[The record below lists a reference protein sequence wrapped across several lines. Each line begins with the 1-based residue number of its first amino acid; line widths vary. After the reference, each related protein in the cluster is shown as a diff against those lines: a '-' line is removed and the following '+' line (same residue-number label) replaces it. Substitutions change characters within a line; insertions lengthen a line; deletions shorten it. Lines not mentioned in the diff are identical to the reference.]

1 MVLVCRRIRGKAWG
15 MKHSNPPPWLPG
27 QGTTV
32 VVVSDS
38 PALQGEVG
46 RVCAA
51 AAVGLVTAETL
62 EASAELWS
70 GAAAILIGSDV
81 RGALAGWRGPTIVVG
96 AATDAEQMWRQASLL
111 SADRVAVLPESAQW
125 LANYLTRL
133 REPAL
138 HSGVIGVMGGCGGA
152 GASTLAAL
160 LAAGACARGQES
172 LLIDGD
178 EWGGGLDLA
187 IGMQDLPGLRWRD
200 LLNASGAIN
209 PEQLAA
215 SLPRAHGISL
225 VSWQLGAVD
234 VPAAGI
240 GPAIAE
246 VLKASSEAFETV
258 VVDLSR
264 SADGVSNLAGY
275 CDAYV
280 VLVPARARA
289 TVAARALIAALPSV
303 PVGVVVRGPVGEG
316 VDARMVAD
324 ALGHPCLGVYPT
336 LRRLREL
343 PEPGRLGEMIR
354 VRKLRSLIE
363 GILGWADGDTAAPR
377 RGMGEGGRN

>member
-1 MVLVCRRIRGKAWG
+1 MVLVRRRVQAKTQG
-15 MKHSNPPPWLPG
+15 MKQNNSPPWLPG

-51 AAVGLVTAETL
+51 AAVGLAVAETV
-62 EASAELWS
+62 EASVELWN
-70 GAAAILIGSDV
+70 GAAAILIGSDA

-96 AATDAEQMWRQASLL
+96 PATDAEQMWRQASLL

-133 REPAL
+133 HEPAV
-138 HSGVIGVMGGCGGA
+138 HSGVIGVLGGCGGA

-160 LAAGACARGQES
+160 LAAGAAARGQES

-209 PEQLAA
+209 PAQLAA

-225 VSWQLGAVD
+225 LAWRIGAFD
-234 VPAAGI
+234 VPATGI
-240 GPAIAE
+240 GAAIAE

-275 CDAYV
+275 CDSYV
-280 VLVPARARA
+280 VVVPAKARA
-289 TVAARALIAALPSV
+289 TAAAGALMAALPSV

-316 VDARMVAD
+316 VDASMVAD
-324 ALGHPCLGVYPT
+324 SLGHPCLGVYPT
-336 LRRLREL
+336 LRRLRDL

-354 VRKLRSLIE
+354 VRKLRFLIE
-363 GILGWADGDTAAPR
+363 GILGWADRENASPH
-377 RGMGEGGRN
+377 RGAGEGGRN

>member
-1 MVLVCRRIRGKAWG
+1 M
-15 MKHSNPPPWLPG
+15 
-27 QGTTV
+27 
-32 VVVSDS
+32 
-38 PALQGEVG
+38 
-46 RVCAA
+46 CAA
-51 AAVGLVTAETL
+51 AAVGLAVAETV
-62 EASAELWS
+62 EASVELWN
-70 GAAAILIGSDV
+70 GAAAILIGSDA

-96 AATDAEQMWRQASLL
+96 PATDAEQMWRQASLL

-133 REPAL
+133 REPAV
-138 HSGVIGVMGGCGGA
+138 HSGVIGVLGGCGGA

-160 LAAGACARGQES
+160 LAAGAAARGQES

-209 PEQLAA
+209 PAQLAA

-225 VSWQLGAVD
+225 LAWRIGAFD
-234 VPAAGI
+234 VPATGI
-240 GPAIAE
+240 GAAIAE

-275 CDAYV
+275 CDSYIV
-280 VLVPARARA
+280 VVPAKARA
-289 TVAARALIAALPSV
+289 TAAAGALMAALPSV

-316 VDARMVAD
+316 VDASMVAD
-324 ALGHPCLGVYPT
+324 SLGHPCLGVYPT
-336 LRRLREL
+336 LRRLRDL

-354 VRKLRSLIE
+354 VRKLRFLIE
-363 GILGWADGDTAAPR
+363 GILGWADRENASPR
-377 RGMGEGGRN
+377 RGAGEGGRN